1 MLLAIAGPNY
11 ECLFVDVGT
20 NGRMNDPGLWNKSSL
35 RRAIENRE
43 IVLQEPRALSYCLE
57 KISFVILGDDAFALK
72 NYMTKPFPQRNLT
85 IEKRIYNYRHS
96 RARRISENMFGILA
110 NRWRVFHTTM
120 HLSPERATSVT
131 LSALILHNY
140 LLKSPSKST
149 YCTPGLID
157 QEDEQGNVIA
167 GSWRSEH
174 MAEEFRSIAP
184 QCHGNNIS
192 NSSKYIREVFM
203 DYFMN
208 KGAVTWQWDKY

>member
-1 MLLAIAGPNY
+1 M
-11 ECLFVDVGT
+11 
-20 NGRMNDPGLWNKSSL
+20 
-35 RRAIENRE
+35 
-43 IVLQEPRALSYCLE
+43 
-57 KISFVILGDDAFALK
+57 
-72 NYMTKPFPQRNLT
+72 
-85 IEKRIYNYRHS
+85 
-96 RARRISENMFGILA
+96 
-110 NRWRVFHTTM
+110 
-120 HLSPERATSVT
+120 SPEHATSVT
-131 LSALILHNY
+131 LSALLLRNY

-149 YCTPGLID
+149 YYTSALID